1 MKKILLTV
9 IFVCLSI
16 ITFSLC
22 VHADGNNETNTD
34 TPNDLKKDSVT
45 FDENDYKIFQCDE
58 SDTLIRIYNGFYMV
72 GFANGATIEE
82 LTGNR
87 YTLSEIYGV
96 ISENSSSIDAFM
108 KLVDGKPVRITE
120 PLKTCDIIPNKVF
133 SYESVFSASNVVGL
147 SEEIIVEEIY
157 CLDGSSSANGLY
169 IYYVTSK
176 GDFVFFKQDVGIK
189 EEYLL
194 PLSEF
199 YKFAA
204 KVQEE
209 ITLNSDSDGIGV
221 SSLDLQEIFYLSD
234 YLLNKSEE
242 TPNTEMSETI
252 DTTTEEQISEATEL
266 PIADNTENENFIN
279 SIFAIAVPIALIALV
294 FVFVVITFLI
304 TTKRL
309 KSD

>member
-9 IFVCLSI
+9 IFVCLSV

-120 PLKTCDIIPNKVF
+120 PLQT
-133 SYESVFSASNVVGL
+133 
-147 SEEIIVEEIY
+147 
-157 CLDGSSSANGLY
+157 
-169 IYYVTSK
+169 
-176 GDFVFFKQDVGIK
+176 
-189 EEYLL
+189 
-194 PLSEF
+194 
-199 YKFAA
+199 
-204 KVQEE
+204 
-209 ITLNSDSDGIGV
+209 
-221 SSLDLQEIFYLSD
+221 
-234 YLLNKSEE
+234 
-242 TPNTEMSETI
+242 
-252 DTTTEEQISEATEL
+252 
-266 PIADNTENENFIN
+266 
-279 SIFAIAVPIALIALV
+279 
-294 FVFVVITFLI
+294 
-304 TTKRL
+304 
-309 KSD
+309 